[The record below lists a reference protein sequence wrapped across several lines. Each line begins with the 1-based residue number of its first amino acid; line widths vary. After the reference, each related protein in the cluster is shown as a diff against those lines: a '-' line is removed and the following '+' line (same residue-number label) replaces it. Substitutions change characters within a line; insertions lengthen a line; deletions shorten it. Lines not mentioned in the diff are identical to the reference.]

1 MNDKMIAFLL
11 NASAKAREC
20 FQSPS
25 SGLHTAS
32 GPKQTESSLIIA
44 FIHPRILNFSVQ
56 TSIFSISYLI
66 ILFWLIFER
75 YPCGTIF
82 CIIFYIIHSILYM
95 LCSLFFES
103 FLDLSHNMLSDFL
116 LSLIDLLPWKCFN
129 ILEILYN
136 VNFGN
141 VNNSRSLACSVY
153 GK

>member
-1 MNDKMIAFLL
+1 
-11 NASAKAREC
+11 
-20 FQSPS
+20 
-25 SGLHTAS
+25 
-32 GPKQTESSLIIA
+32 
-44 FIHPRILNFSVQ
+44 
-56 TSIFSISYLI
+56 
-66 ILFWLIFER
+66 
-75 YPCGTIF
+75 
-82 CIIFYIIHSILYM
+82 M